1 MNKLEFV
8 HITKTG
14 GTSIEDWGFNNGILW
29 SFRKRKYFESKNH
42 NEIKSHTKWHTPPT
56 FFQNNPYVGKITF
69 TVVRNPYTRIISE
82 YYCPWAGS
90 KRKHLHNKKEFNQ
103 WIVNLLNLN
112 NVVSGLPQHLYLP
125 IDNVLRYETL
135 QQDFTNMIRKYD
147 KQVDTTLPHSN
158 KSDVLK
164 KQRFTMDDI
173 YPETIKLINKKYKR
187 DFETFDYE
195 ML

>member
-29 SFRKRKYFESKNH
+29 SFRKRKYFESKKH
-42 NEIKSHTKWHTPPT
+42 NEIKIGSKWHIPST

-90 KRKHLHNKKEFNQ
+90 KSKHIHNKKEFNQ
-103 WIVNLLNLN
+103 WIVNLLNVN
-112 NVVSGLPQHLYLP
+112 NAVSGLPQHLYLP
-125 IDNVLRYETL
+125 IDYVLRFETL
-135 QQDFTNMIRKYD
+135 QQDFTNMIRKYN
-147 KQVDTTLPHSN
+147 KRVDTKLPHSN

-164 KQRFTMDDI
+164 KERFTLKDI